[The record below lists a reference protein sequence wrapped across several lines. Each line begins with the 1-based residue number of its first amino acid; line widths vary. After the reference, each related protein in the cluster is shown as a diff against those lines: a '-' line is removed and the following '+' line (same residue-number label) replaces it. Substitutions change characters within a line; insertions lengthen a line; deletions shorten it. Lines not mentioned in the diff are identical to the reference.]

1 MTKNQSAADYC
12 QMGIQLRWENSPKAA
27 IACLEKALQLE
38 PKMALAHQHLCG
50 ILRDFSDLET
60 ARRAVDKYCELCG
73 EDDPIITSICYI
85 SIYLVSGLSQ
95 EAIAKFLWLEKYL
108 YENVDFVPPEAIK
121 PLYENFLYTSHYLRD
136 SLAENSKLYRT
147 LTPKYLSLIGGIVG
161 SGGDGG
167 TGGAGEQGSRGAGGQ
182 GSGGAGEQG
191 TGGPLDQGPLDQG
204 TSGWSLPVSQSPS
217 LRLLSSPRPP
227 FSPSPRLPVSGF
239 PLPPIRIG
247 FLSNHFYRHSV
258 GWCSYEIIRELA
270 AITPHVFLYFTGK
283 VKPDDITEKFKNI
296 AKFYQPESYPTS
308 MADSQELIE
317 KMAQDKIDVLID
329 LDSIT
334 VPLHIKI
341 FQAKPAKYCISWLGF
356 DAPFASESNY
366 FLADWHSIPEGQE
379 KYYCEQV
386 LRMPHSFVAVSG
398 FVAAHS
404 IGLLHTRNLIRKGLR
419 ISPDQIIYYCV
430 APGRKF
436 NLELVRAQV
445 QILAAVRDGVLVYK
459 GRSDRAVIESAYEQ
473 ECQRQGVSF
482 HRVKFLP
489 LANTE
494 EEHRK
499 IYSIAD
505 VFLDSYP
512 YNGGTHTLEALW
524 FNLPVVTRVG
534 EQFLSRM
541 GNSFLQSLGVSQG
554 IAQNWD
560 EYVNWGIRL
569 GKDIDLRDKI
579 KQHLIQSKHQD
590 NRAPLWNPRQ
600 FARNMY
606 DLFTQ
611 L

>member
-1 MTKNQSAADYC
+1 MTKNQSADDYC
-12 QMGIQLRWENSPKAA
+12 KMGIHLRWENSHKAA

-50 ILRDFSDLET
+50 ILRDFSDLEA
-60 ARRAVDKYCELCG
+60 ARRAVDRYCHICG
-73 EDDPIITSICYI
+73 EDDPITTSISYI
-85 SIYLVSGLSQ
+85 SIYLVSGFSQ
-95 EAIAKFLWLEKYL
+95 EAKAKFLWLEKYL
-108 YENVDFVPPEAIK
+108 YDNLDFVPPDAIK

-136 SLAENSKLYRT
+136 SLADNSQLYRT
-147 LTPKYLSLIGGIVG
+147 LTPKYLNLNGGTVG
-161 SGGDGG
+161 SGG
-167 TGGAGEQGSRGAGGQ
+167 AR
-182 GSGGAGEQG
+182 
-191 TGGPLDQGPLDQG
+191 DQGNGRPGNQGNPL
-204 TSGWSLPVSQSPS
+204 LPVTLSPH
-217 LRLLSSPRPP
+217 SP
-227 FSPSPRLPVSGF
+227 L
-239 PLPPIRIG
+239 RIG

-258 GWCSYEIIRELA
+258 GWCSYDIIRELA
-270 AITPHVFLYFTGK
+270 AITPHVFLYFTGR
-283 VKPDDITEKFKNI
+283 VKTDDMTKKFQKI
-296 AKFYQPESYPTS
+296 SSFYQPESYPTS
-308 MADSQELIE
+308 MADSEELISQIT
-317 KMAQDKIDVLID
+317 QDQLDVLID

-341 FQAKPAKYCISWLGF
+341 FQARPAKYCISWLGF
-356 DAPFASESNY
+356 DAPFAAKSNY

-379 KYYCEQV
+379 KYYCEQI
-386 LRMPHSFVAVSG
+386 LRMPQSFVAVSG

-404 IGLLHTRNLIRKGLR
+404 ISPLHTRNLIRKGLR

-436 NLELVRAQV
+436 NLDMVRAQV
-445 QILAAVRDGVLVYK
+445 QILAAVQDGVLVYK
-459 GRSDRAVIESAYEQ
+459 GRSDRSVIESAYEQ

-489 LANTE
+489 LASTE

-524 FNLPVVTRVG
+524 FNLPVVTHIG

-541 GNSFLQSLGVSQG
+541 GNSFLQSLGISQG
-554 IAQNWD
+554 IARNWD
-560 EYVNWGIRL
+560 EYINWGIQL
-569 GKDIDLRDKI
+569 GKDINLRDKI

-590 NRAPLWNPRQ
+590 NPAPLWNPRQ
-600 FARNMY
+600 FARDMY
-606 DLFTQ
+606 KLFTQ